1 MCAAEEQPDINW
13 HEEGLLELAKSL
25 FLKSQVHDGSALLRG
40 LLAIHALRVGDRSFS
55 SARLHELAA
64 DIVKGRPLLRK
75 HLRDRAISIYQR
87 LDGGP
92 SHVLAML
99 AQARDADDADDL
111 RTAVTCTDMIIDSG
125 ASPEV
130 IGQAYRIQLSALI
143 RLGRLSGAQNC
154 VEAFSL
160 FASNG
165 GSIAD
170 QIASRALQAEL
181 YVQRGLYLKALIA
194 YKEAAARIDKTNPAI
209 LFLQIN
215 MAIMWTKMGVFR
227 KALSLRREVLDS
239 GLLERYDLLTGC
251 HDDVFPGAYFLVDF
265 VHEND
270 FKDVIASP
278 IPYHRFS

>member
-75 HLRDRAISIYQR
+75 HLRDKAISFYQR
-87 LDGGP
+87 LDGGQ
-92 SHVLAML
+92 SNVLAML

-111 RTAVTCTDMIIDSG
+111 RTAVKCADMIIDSG
-125 ASPEV
+125 ASPELV
-130 IGQAYRIQLSALI
+130 GQAYRIQASALI
-143 RLGRLSGAQNC
+143 RLGRSSGAQNC

-160 FASNG
+160 FAANG

-194 YKEAAARIDKTNPAI
+194 YKEAAARIEKTNPAI

-239 GLLERYDLLTGC
+239 GLLERYDLLTGS

-270 FKDVIASP
+270 FEDVIASP